1 MHEELKAMYHYFGDE
16 LLLFKEMV
24 VIITSSEFQI
34 MKKMIK
40 YVQRVFM
47 QVHQLSTKSSLSKC
61 PPIVYALIND
71 EGKRICETLRQAYV
85 LDPSEFVLNTLD
97 SIM

>member
-34 MKKMIK
+34 MKMIK

>member
-40 YVQRVFM
+40 YVQRVY
-47 QVHQLSTKSSLSKC
+47 QLSTKSSLSKC